1 MGTREYEYRNTT
13 GLTLSVIAC
22 LAAFIVLAEVGIW
35 SNFLQIDL
43 LRELIREGHVSGDWI
58 RAGERRQAI
67 VSGLTLLTFVAS
79 GAVLLFWLNDVS
91 RNARAIG
98 TSGMRFG
105 PLVTI
110 GLFFVPG
117 LHLWKPLEAIQE
129 LFRASHPDYGDDD
142 WRRAPVPH
150 LLSLW
155 WTLWLLYQGTM
166 LIALRADLWARAP
179 EEVLTAAW
187 LSTVAGV
194 VAAPLG
200 VATCLW
206 VWRLHALQRRRYHN
220 TAPLRVQRAWPTR
233 ANGDAEA
240 TM

>member
-1 MGTREYEYRNTT
+1 MESKEYEYRNTT
-13 GLTLSVIAC
+13 GLTLSLIAC
-22 LAAFIVLAEVGIW
+22 LAAFVVLTEVGIW

-43 LRELIREGHVSGDWI
+43 LRQLLRDGHVSGDWM

-79 GAVLLFWLNDVS
+79 GAILLFWLNDMS
-91 RNARAIG
+91 RNARAMG
-98 TSGMRFG
+98 AEGMRYG
-105 PLVTI
+105 PLVTVS
-110 GLFFVPG
+110 LFFVPG

-129 LFRASHPDYGDDD
+129 LFRASNPEHIED
-142 WRRAPVPH
+142 WRRASAPH

-179 EEVLTAAW
+179 EELLTAAW

-200 VATCLW
+200 VATSLW
-206 VWRLHALQRRRYHN
+206 VWRLHAHQRRRYHS
-220 TAPLRVQRAWPTR
+220 TAPLRVRHPWPTR

>member
-1 MGTREYEYRNTT
+1 MGTKEYEYRNTT
-13 GLTLSVIAC
+13 GLTLSLIVC
-22 LAAFIVLAEVGIW
+22 LAAFVVLTEVGIW
-35 SNFLQIDL
+35 SNFLEIDL
-43 LRELIREGHVSGDWI
+43 LRELIREGWVWGDRI
-58 RAGERRQAI
+58 QAGERRQAI
-67 VSGLTLLTFVAS
+67 VSGLILLTFVAS
-79 GAVLLFWLNDVS
+79 GAVFLFWLNDMS
-91 RNARAIG
+91 RNARALG
-98 TSGMRFG
+98 AKGMRFG
-105 PLVTI
+105 PLATL

-129 LFRASHPDYGDDD
+129 LFRASDPERIGD
-142 WRRAPVPH
+142 WRQAAAPH

-166 LIALRADLWARAP
+166 LIALRADLWARSP
-179 EEVLTAAW
+179 DELLTAAW

-200 VATCLW
+200 VATSLW
-206 VWRLHALQRRRYHN
+206 VWRLHSLQRRRYRN
-220 TAPLRVQRAWPTR
+220 TATLRVRRPWPTR

>member
-1 MGTREYEYRNTT
+1 MGTNEYQYRSTT
-13 GLTLSVIAC
+13 GLTLSLIAC
-22 LAAFIVLAEVGIW
+22 FAAFVVLTEVGIW
-35 SNFLQIDL
+35 SNFLEIDL
-43 LRELIREGHVSGDWI
+43 LRELIREGWVWSDQI
-58 RAGERRQAI
+58 QAGERRQAI

-79 GAVLLFWLNDVS
+79 AAVFLFWLNDMS
-91 RNARAIG
+91 RNARALG
-98 TSGMRFG
+98 AKGMRFG
-105 PLVTI
+105 PLATL
-110 GLFFVPG
+110 GSFFVPG

-129 LFRASHPDYGDDD
+129 LFRASDPERIDD
-142 WRRAPVPH
+142 WRQASAPH

-166 LIALRADLWARAP
+166 LIALRADLWARSP
-179 EEVLTAAW
+179 DELLTAAW

-200 VATCLW
+200 VATSLW
-206 VWRLHALQRRRYHN
+206 VWRLHSLQRRRHRS
-220 TAPLRVQRAWPTR
+220 TATLRVRRPWPTR